1 MTSAYQR
8 CGVKKYLRL
17 FDANLNR
24 AREGL
29 RVIED
34 TARFVLINGKVFAEA
49 RAARHRLDKI
59 TRNIYPALLKERD
72 SRSDKGRIVKE
83 SKRPGLKALLSANFR
98 RVEEALR
105 ALEEYS
111 KLVAP
116 KAAPAFKE
124 IRFKT
129 YILEQEYISQVPLLP
144 WREKVGMRGS

>member
-1 MTSAYQR
+1 L
-8 CGVKKYLRL
+8 KKYLRL

-34 TARFVLINGKVFAEA
+34 TARFVVIERKVFAEA

-59 TRNIYPALLKERD
+59 TRDIYPELLKQRD
-72 SRSDKGRIVKE
+72 SRSDEGRTVKE
-83 SKRPGLKALLSANFR
+83 SKRQGLKALLSANFR

-105 ALEEYS
+105 VLEEYA

-116 KAAPAFKE
+116 KSAPEFKK

-129 YILEQEYISQVPLLP
+129 YILERKYIV
-144 WREKVGMRGS
+144 